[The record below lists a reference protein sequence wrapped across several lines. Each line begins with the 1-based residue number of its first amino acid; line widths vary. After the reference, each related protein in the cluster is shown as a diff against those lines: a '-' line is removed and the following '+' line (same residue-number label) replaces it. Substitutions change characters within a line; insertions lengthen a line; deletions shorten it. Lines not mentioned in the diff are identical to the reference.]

1 MAYDQVKLA
10 SVSEDIKAKLFSKD
24 RDLIKVAG
32 LAADDYFRTEIR
44 ENGIRRQITP
54 PVQVT
59 DEMLDYVE
67 DTDFPVMFVEIA
79 GHSAGARKVSFETG
93 PSNEVIHGLK
103 SRVEFNRIMT
113 PKYSIDKI
121 RLKGY
126 KMPLLDILY
135 DLMLKDIMDVED
147 KCTLDVD
154 DAILG
159 TASGAGDNN
168 QAEQLAAFGC
178 RRYVKAGA
186 MSRAS
191 LIHAKKAMF
200 KLPGHLQISKYLMN
214 YATYCDLGEFNRN
227 NVGGDLAQDMFVNGV
242 QLETVFGV
250 KTVVTTK
257 SELVPDN
264 KMYIYTDPKYYGGF
278 YTLEDVSMVTDEQ
291 DDIWLSFFAHE
302 TIGASVVNAA
312 GVAAVDFDGTLQA
325 WN

>member
-1 MAYDQVKLA
+1 MAYDEVKLA

-24 RDLIKVAG
+24 PEQIKIAG

-59 DEMLDYVE
+59 DENLDYVE

-93 PSNEVIHGLK
+93 PSNEVIRGFK
-103 SRVEFNRIMT
+103 SRVEFN
-113 PKYSIDKI
+113 IDKI

-147 KCTLDVD
+147 KVTLDVD
-154 DAILG
+154 NAILG
-159 TASGAGDNN
+159 TVNANN
-168 QAEQLAAFGC
+168 TALGC
-178 RRYVKAGA
+178 RRYVEAGT
-186 MSRAS
+186 MSRAA
-191 LIHAKKAMF
+191 LIHMKKAMF
-200 KLPGHLQISKYLMN
+200 KLPGHLQVAKYLMN

-227 NVGGDLAQDMFVNGV
+227 EVGGDLAQDMFINGV
-242 QLETVFGV
+242 QLETVFGIP
-250 KTVVTTK
+250 TVVTTK

-264 KMYIYTDPKYYGGF
+264 KAYIYTQPKYYGGF

-312 GVAAVDFDGTLQA
+312 GVAAVDFTGTLVS
-325 WN
+325 WENS